1 MSAKQFVSCD
11 WVPSVITE
19 EDLVNAAAIGTL
31 GPQAVLKWRAPGDE
45 CPPTPKEGEV
55 IVFFDHM
62 ARGFSPPG
70 SKFFRDVLAA
80 FQLHPQDIGPN
91 SISNICNFQVFSKV
105 YLQEEPSVDLF
116 RDFFHL
122 NRRTEFTS
130 GPHQELGG
138 ISIQKRRDAVFP
150 HASLHTHPKDWNKS
164 WFYCVDTSPEGEN
177 PLPGYRETRIPANHP
192 LPQRLSAAE
201 RIQFSPQLS
210 KLRAFMANGL
220 IGTDFLRCW
229 LSWSILP
236 LSRRPKLMCKYSGKP
251 DDPQRFTK
259 EKLSESEVIESAKK
273 IVNPA
278 LTDCTRVGLAPYFKK
293 NKLPEVS
300 IFNLYFINRPL

>member
-1 MSAKQFVSCD
+1 MAKQYVSCD
-11 WVPSVITE
+11 WVRSVVTE
-19 EDLVNAAAIGTL
+19 EDLVKLSSIGTL
-31 GPQAVLKWRAPGDE
+31 GPQAELKWRAPGNE
-45 CPPTPKEGEV
+45 CPPTPRSGEV
-55 IVFFDHM
+55 IVFLDHIS
-62 ARGFSPPG
+62 RGFSPPG
-70 SKFFRDVLAA
+70 SRFFRDVLAT

-91 SISNICNFQVFSKV
+91 SVSNICDFQVFSEV

-116 RDFFHL
+116 RDFFHA

-164 WFYCVDTSPEGEN
+164 WFYCIDTSPEGEN

-236 LSRRPKLMCKYSGKP
+236 LSRRPDLMCNYSGKS
-251 DDPQRFTK
+251 DDPQRFSK
-259 EKLSESEVIESAKK
+259 DKLSESEVIESAKK

-278 LTDCTRVGLAPYFKK
+278 LTDCTKVGLAPYFKK

-300 IFNLYFINRPL
+300 VFNLYFINRPL